1 MEKVFE
7 GLKVVE
13 LASVLAGPA
22 VGMFFAEL
30 GAEVVKIENPS
41 QGGDVT
47 RSWKLPNEDKDSKV
61 SAYWAAVNYHK
72 EHLFLNL
79 KDPDEMKQVKTLISE
94 ADILLTNFK
103 KGTDKKLGIEYGSMK
118 KVNPKL
124 IQCHLK
130 GFDSD
135 ENRTAYDV
143 VLQAETGY
151 MSMNGTPES
160 GPVKIPLAIMDLFAA
175 HQMKQAILIALWKR
189 EQTGLGSYLEASL
202 EKCALGNLANQASN
216 YLMANHVPQRMG
228 SLHPNIAPYGETY
241 NCSDDKQ
248 IVLAVGNDKHF
259 KLLCEILGDPEI
271 ASDQRFIDNYNR
283 VIHREEMSELL
294 GPLFKKFSRDDL
306 MKRIIA
312 LKIPAGAI
320 LNMKEVFENPIAQEM
335 VREEVVGGVHTR
347 RVSSIG
353 FEIY

>member
-30 GAEVVKIENPS
+30 GAEVIKVENPI

-47 RSWKLPNEDKDSKV
+47 RSWKLPNENPEAKV
-61 SAYWAAVNYHK
+61 SAYWAAVNYK
-72 EHLFLNL
+72 KDHLFLNL
-79 KDPDEMKQVKTLISE
+79 KNETDLKTVRQLIAD

-103 KGTDKKLGIEYGSMK
+103 KGTDKKLGIEYEKMK
-118 KVNPKL
+118 TINPKL

-189 EQTGLGSYLEASL
+189 EKSGEGSYIEASL
-202 EKCALGNLANQASN
+202 EKCAIGNLANQASN
-216 YLMANHVPQRMG
+216 YLMANHIPQGMG

-241 NCSDDKQ
+241 TCADGKQ

-259 KLLCEILGDPEI
+259 QLLCEILGKSELAFDEK
-271 ASDQRFIDNYNR
+271 FNNNYNR
-283 VIHREEMSELL
+283 VINRIEMSDILA
-294 GPLFKKFSRDDL
+294 PLFRAFSREDL
-306 MKRIIA
+306 MNKIIA

-335 VREEVVGGVHTR
+335 IREEDVDGVLTR